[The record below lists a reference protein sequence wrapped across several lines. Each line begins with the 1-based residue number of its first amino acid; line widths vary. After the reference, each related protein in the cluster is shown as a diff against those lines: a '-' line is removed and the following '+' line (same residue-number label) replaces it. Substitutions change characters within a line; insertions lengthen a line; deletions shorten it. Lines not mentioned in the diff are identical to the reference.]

1 MKIRKI
7 EKRREKEKFRK
18 FKKFEM
24 RSAINYRNEMIN
36 IFARPITVGIVDRI
50 VESRFSNPILINL
63 QLRQY
68 IDLLQMF
75 PNYLYQRYTF
85 VTDKLKKKIE
95 KFYLQFSLQRN
106 EFRPKLLDNTRK
118 YSYPNY
124 PLSLV
129 KRFNKRDIY
138 SKLISKGS
146 KISLANSRVLFR
158 SRREDQEREREI
170 IDKLSEY

>member
-1 MKIRKI
+1 M
-7 EKRREKEKFRK
+7 
-18 FKKFEM
+18 
-24 RSAINYRNEMIN
+24 
-36 IFARPITVGIVDRI
+36 
-50 VESRFSNPILINL
+50 
-63 QLRQY
+63 
-68 IDLLQMF
+68 
-75 PNYLYQRYTF
+75 
-85 VTDKLKKKIE
+85 
-95 KFYLQFSLQRN
+95 QRN

-158 SRREDQEREREI
+158 SRREDQEREREKSSTNYPNI
-170 IDKLSEY
+170 KRGPITATSCQPTQLHHRGKQVRRSVQGYRSLPNHFISSSSSSCWRMYGSSVRVSKYW

>member
-36 IFARPITVGIVDRI
+36 IFARPVGIVDRI

-63 QLRQY
+63 QLRQS

-75 PNYLYQRYTF
+75 PNYLYSTIYVRY
-85 VTDKLKKKIE
+85 
-95 KFYLQFSLQRN
+95 R
-106 EFRPKLLDNTRK
+106 
-118 YSYPNY
+118 
-124 PLSLV
+124 
-129 KRFNKRDIY
+129 
-138 SKLISKGS
+138 
-146 KISLANSRVLFR
+146 
-158 SRREDQEREREI
+158 
-170 IDKLSEY
+170 